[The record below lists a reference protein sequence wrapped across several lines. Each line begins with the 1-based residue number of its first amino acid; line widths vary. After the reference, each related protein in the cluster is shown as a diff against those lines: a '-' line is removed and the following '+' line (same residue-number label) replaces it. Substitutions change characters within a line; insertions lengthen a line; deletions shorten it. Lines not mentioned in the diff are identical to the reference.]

1 MHVVR
6 LQAGRRIGSFV
17 LAIEL
22 VAVQAA
28 GRHPGHHGMVVSPAP
43 WRQRDP
49 LLLRGHDM
57 HVNRVAVRR
66 PDQKATALL
75 VQGRC
80 PELPVGESAHTA
92 LPSMRPRVA
101 GGHRTGAERAL
112 GP

>member
-6 LQAGRRIGSFV
+6 LQAGRQIGSFV
-17 LAIEL
+17 LAIEPG
-22 VAVQAA
+22 AVQAA
-28 GRHPGHHGMVVSPAP
+28 GRHPGHHSMMVPP
-43 WRQRDP
+43 DWRQRDP

-80 PELPVGESAHTA
+80 P
-92 LPSMRPRVA
+92 RVA
-101 GGHRTGAERAL
+101 SR
-112 GP
+112 